1 VCSDG
6 SKVGHNVFGLSALF
20 TRQILRSDSTRLDA
34 RRWQIKVVPLA
45 FEWYEASVVSG
56 LNSSQ
61 WFIAG
66 PNQS

>member
-1 VCSDG
+1 MCSDD

-45 FEWYEASVVSG
+45 FEWYEASVVSN
-56 LNSSQ
+56 LN
-61 WFIAG
+61 
-66 PNQS
+66 